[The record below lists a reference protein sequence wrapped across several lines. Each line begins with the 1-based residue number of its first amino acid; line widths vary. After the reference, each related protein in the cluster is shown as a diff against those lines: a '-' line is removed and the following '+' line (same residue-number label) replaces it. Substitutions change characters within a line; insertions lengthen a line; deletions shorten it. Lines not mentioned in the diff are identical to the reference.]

1 MGRTRT
7 TAIAAALLALV
18 ACHDAGKVTEP
29 TQASGDSTADM
40 RTGYVRD
47 ARGTA
52 VEISFEVREGRAI
65 WQGDIDLGPADQIPS
80 TPEEVRSPGRGP
92 GGPRLGVVIDG
103 NQYRWPGGVVPY
115 KIDSKLREPIRVQQA
130 ILHVEANAAGV
141 DFVPYTGQ
149 GGAYVVFT
157 PSSTN
162 CASPVGRTG
171 QGVQGVWVTTSCDVG
186 SIVHEIGH
194 TLGLDH
200 EQNRCDRDS
209 YVEIVWQNIQSGKDS
224 QFQKWCDGATDIVG
238 YSESSIM
245 HYGQY
250 AFTNW
255 RGGIT
260 IRSRRGMGSY
270 MGQRVR
276 LAESDVST
284 LSWMYPGTVAVHRL
298 YNRNWSGGD
307 HLYTHDPNEASSLG
321 FIREAQNYFYLTRAT
336 GGHYA
341 TLYRCNYRNHHYV
354 SLDSRCEVGIAP
366 EYALGRAARWQMA
379 GTVPLYRTRDPR
391 TGHRLSTTD
400 AGERQT
406 TLNWG
411 WVNEG
416 ITGYVWPQR

>member
-1 MGRTRT
+1 MDRTR
-7 TAIAAALLALV
+7 ASAVAAALLTLA
-18 ACHDAGKVTEP
+18 ACYDGGRATAPTE
-29 TQASGDSTADM
+29 AADGPAAEM
-40 RTGYVRD
+40 RTGYVLD
-47 ARGTA
+47 GSGTP
-52 VEISFEVREGRAI
+52 VEIGFEVRDGRAI
-65 WQGDIDLGPADQIPS
+65 WQGDIDLGPAEQIPS
-80 TPEEVRSPGRGP
+80 TREGLRAPGGTP
-92 GGPRLGVVIDG
+92 GGPRFGIVIDG

-115 KIDSKLREPIRVQQA
+115 RIDSNLPNPARVEQA
-130 ILHVEANAAGV
+130 IQHVEANAAGV

-149 GGAYVVFT
+149 SGAYVQFT
-157 PSSTN
+157 PSTSN

-171 QGVQGVWVTTSCDVG
+171 QGIQGLWVTSGCDVG
-186 SIVHEIGH
+186 SIIHEIGH

-200 EQNRCDRDS
+200 EQNRCDRDT
-209 YVEIVWQNIQSGKDS
+209 YVEIVWLNIEWGKAS
-224 QFQKWCDGATDIVG
+224 QFQKWCDGATDIVA

-245 HYGQY
+245 HYGPY
-250 AFTNW
+250 AFTML
-255 RGGIT
+255 GGST
-260 IRSRRGMGSY
+260 IRSKRGMASY

-276 LAESDVST
+276 LAESDVAT

-298 YNRNWSGGD
+298 YNANWSGGD
-307 HLYTHDPNEASSLG
+307 HLYTHDPNEARSLG
-321 FIREAQNYFYLTRAT
+321 FVREAQNYFYLTRAT

-366 EYALGRAARWQMA
+366 EYALGRVARWQMA

-391 TGHRLSTTD
+391 TGHRLSTTH

-406 TLNWG
+406 TLSWG